1 MRFLLCLILTL
12 SVCWI
17 GIQRASEYRKR
28 PILMIC
34 LADSL
39 AVLKNEVC
47 VRRSPIPTALLRC
60 SELFR
65 DTKIFYQMLMVGTR
79 SERPFSDVWDDAVKR
94 ICPYEDEAQH
104 SLLALGEQIGRYDA
118 QTQETAFAVCIDS
131 LRSSAAQIRETTS
144 HHARL
149 AIGLGSA
156 CGLLL
161 AVMCY

>member
-12 SVCWI
+12 SVCCI

-39 AVLKNEVC
+39 AVLKNEIC
-47 VRRSPIPTALLRC
+47 VRRVPIPAALLRC
-60 SELFR
+60 SELFC
-65 DTKIFYQMLMVGTR
+65 DTRAFYQMLIVGSC
-79 SERPFSDVWDDAVKR
+79 SERSFSDVWDDAVKR
-94 ICPYEDEAQH
+94 VYTYVDETQH

-118 QTQETAFAVCIDS
+118 QTQETAFSVCIDS
-131 LRSSAAQIRETTS
+131 LRSSALQARDKTNNQ
-144 HHARL
+144 ARL
-149 AIGLGSA
+149 AVGFSAA